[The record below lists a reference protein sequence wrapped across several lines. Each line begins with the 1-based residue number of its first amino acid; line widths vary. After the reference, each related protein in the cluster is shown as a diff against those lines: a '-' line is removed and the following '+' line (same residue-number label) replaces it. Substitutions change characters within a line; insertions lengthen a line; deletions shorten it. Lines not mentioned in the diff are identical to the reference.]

1 MQRVARRVGGLLW
14 VISSSLV
21 GVACGGSSPPA
32 EEPPVRPAP
41 ATVEA
46 DPEALAPSSDPEASE
61 EQPPSDDERGQTEL
75 DAAEDEREASVP
87 QPRKVIYRVTPK
99 GLVVEVEGA
108 RFTPKAM
115 VKKLDKGAFGVELEV
130 VAEATDDRTHTLLS
144 PKFGPLS
151 MAAVI
156 YDKKGAEQRRYN
168 DRRDGKDQ
176 EFLLPGA
183 PLTLERSWPSGEVQ
197 GPLWWGQK
205 VRLEVGLW
213 GLGVDGDEG
222 RPVRKLF
229 VVEMVAGN
237 KSTAVITPPEVP
249 AN

>member
-21 GVACGGSSPPA
+21 GVACTASTPPA
-32 EEPPVRPAP
+32 EEPSLGPAP
-41 ATVEA
+41 ATEA
-46 DPEALAPSSDPEASE
+46 EPEAPEPSSDAEASE
-61 EQPPSDDERGQTEL
+61 EQRPSDDEPGQTEL
-75 DAAEDEREASVP
+75 DAAGDERESSVP

-99 GLVVEVEGA
+99 GLIVEVEGA
-108 RFTPKAM
+108 RFTPKAT

-130 VAEATDDRTHTLLS
+130 VAEAMDDRTHTLLS

-168 DRRDGKDQ
+168 DQRDGKDQ